1 MPWTP
6 EISSKGEETMEEIL
20 KVNHL
25 NVVFDDIS
33 GPLTAVYD
41 VNFGLRRGEI
51 PVSYTHLTLP
61 TIA

>member
-25 NVVFDDIS
+25 NLVFDDIS
-33 GPLTAVYD
+33 CTLTDVYD
-41 VNFGLRRGEI
+41 VNFWLRRGEI
-51 PVSYTHLTLP
+51 LGI
-61 TIA
+61 IAERA

>member
-41 VNFGLRRGEI
+41 VNFG
-51 PVSYTHLTLP
+51 
-61 TIA
+61 